1 MKAKEIS
8 LGYFKANFLNTG
20 FQTGAWN
27 MAIDEALFQNCKKNF
42 NLRKKEDFSIPI
54 FLRVYGWSKPT
65 ITVGRFQS
73 IETDFDL
80 EKSLIEGLD
89 VCRRMSGGRAVLH
102 DCELT
107 YSIIGTSEFLGEKI
121 SETYEKISYALKFA
135 LDKLG
140 VESDFALP
148 EKTSY
153 FSSPSCFATYSVR
166 EILCQGYKISGSA
179 QFREEEVVMQH
190 GNILFKSSEKRLSDL
205 FHLKKNKNL
214 ARINGL
220 GIHEILGIEL
230 EFDAVAVELKKAF
243 EKVFDIDF
251 AEFSMSDDD
260 IENAQ
265 KLVLEKYDNLSWT
278 KAS

>member
-1 MKAKEIS
+1 M
-8 LGYFKANFLNTG
+8 GYFSAHFLNTG

-27 MAIDEALFQNCKKNF
+27 MAIDEALFQNCKKKF
-42 NLRKKEDFSIPI
+42 NLRKKEELPIPI

-73 IETDFDL
+73 IQTDFDL
-80 EKSLIEGLD
+80 EKSSNEGLD

-107 YSIIGTSEFLGEKI
+107 YSIIGISQFLGKKI
-121 SETYEKISYALKFA
+121 SETYEKISYALKIT

-148 EKTSY
+148 EKKSY
-153 FSSPSCFATYSVR
+153 ASNPSCFGTYSVR

-205 FHLKKNKNL
+205 FHFKKNENL
-214 ARINGL
+214 TRTNGL
-220 GIHEILGIEL
+220 GIYEILGIEL
-230 EFDAVAVELKKAF
+230 EFDSVAEELKKAF
-243 EKVFDIDF
+243 EKVFDIHF
-251 AEFSMSDDD
+251 EEFCMPDDD

-265 KLVLEKYDNLSWT
+265 KLVQEKYDNLSWT
-278 KAS
+278 KVS